1 MFWLHKDLYRMT
13 SYQSNISQYVQNAM
27 AEDIAI
33 YAQGNDA
40 MALDN
45 IVSAATYDLL
55 HSMSGYLQK
64 RY

>member
-1 MFWLHKDLYRMT
+1 
-13 SYQSNISQYVQNAM
+13 M

-55 HSMSGYLQK
+55 HGMSGYLQK
-64 RY
+64 KY